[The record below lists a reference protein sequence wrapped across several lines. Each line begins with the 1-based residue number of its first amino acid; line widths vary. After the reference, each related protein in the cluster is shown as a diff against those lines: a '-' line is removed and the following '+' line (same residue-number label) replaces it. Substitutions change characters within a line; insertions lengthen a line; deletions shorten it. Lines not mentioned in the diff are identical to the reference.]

1 MRKSMSWRA
10 SRSAVKCLLTEST
23 ATGELWGEKMPIVL
37 RIQKGQP
44 ALLGISST
52 KITFTKWQQLF
63 FFFFGGKEHILSW
76 SDPC

>member
-1 MRKSMSWRA
+1 M
-10 SRSAVKCLLTEST
+10 KCLLTEST

-52 KITFTKWQQLF
+52 KIIFTKWQQLF
-63 FFFFGGKEHILSW
+63 FFLVGRSTFYPDLILASGALRGLKLYLTL
-76 SDPC
+76 